1 MSAISSGACGIVLLL
16 GACWS
21 ATVVAAPVKVL
32 RPQGTAH
39 GFVEVTTLEGKRI
52 GLGDMIQQL
61 QGAVVKS
68 HLILH
73 FFDGSLDDETTIYS
87 ERGTLRFISDH
98 HVQRGPS
105 FPTPIDETVDAGHGS
120 VRFNDADGKTT
131 QVHLRMPPDVY
142 NGLAST
148 VLLNLP
154 AAPPAETKI
163 AVVVPA
169 AKPRCI
175 HLSMKA
181 IGEKPF
187 TMGGAPRSA
196 TDFLVHVELGG
207 VVGAIAPLIG
217 KQPADYHVWILAGDD
232 PAFIREEGA
241 LYVGGP
247 VWRIQQISA
256 EFPDES
262 SHGAERR

>member
-1 MSAISSGACGIVLLL
+1 MSVICVRACSAVLLH
-16 GACWS
+16 GS
-21 ATVVAAPVKVL
+21 VVS
-32 RPQGTAH
+32 
-39 GFVEVTTLEGKRI
+39 
-52 GLGDMIQQL
+52 
-61 QGAVVKS
+61 S
-68 HLILH
+68 HLILR
-73 FFDGSLDDETTIYS
+73 FFDGSLNDETTIYS
-87 ERGTLRFISDH
+87 ERGALRLISDH

-105 FPTPIDETVDAGHGS
+105 FPTPIDQTVDAGRAS
-120 VRFNDADGKTT
+120 VTFSDADGETT

-142 NGLAST
+142 NGLASA
-148 VLLNLP
+148 VLMNLP
-154 AAPPAETKI
+154 AVPPAETEI
-163 AVVVPA
+163 AVVAPA
-169 AKPRCI
+169 TKPRII
-175 HLSMKA
+175 HLSMKS

-207 VVGAIAPLIG
+207 VVGVIAPLIG
-217 KQPADYHVWILAGDD
+217 KQPADYHVLILAGDD

>member
-1 MSAISSGACGIVLLL
+1 MSAIRIGAWRAVLLL

-21 ATVVAAPVKVL
+21 AAVPAEPVKVL
-32 RPQGTAH
+32 RAQGSAH
-39 GFVEVTTLEGKRI
+39 GFVEIVTLEGKRI
-52 GLGDMIQQL
+52 GLGDMIQTL
-61 QGAVVKS
+61 QGSVVSS

-73 FFDGSLDDETTIYS
+73 FFDGSLDDENTVYS
-87 ERGTLRFISDH
+87 ERGTLHFISDH
-98 HVQRGPS
+98 HVQHGPS
-105 FPTPIDETVDAGHGS
+105 FPTPIDETVDAAHS
-120 VRFNDADGKTT
+120 LVKLKDADGKTT

-148 VLLNLP
+148 VLMNLP
-154 AAPPAETKI
+154 AVPPAETKI

-169 AKPRCI
+169 AKPRII
-175 HLSMKA
+175 HLSMKSS
-181 IGEKPF
+181 GEKPF
-187 TMGGAPRSA
+187 TIGGAARMA
-196 TDFLVHVELGG
+196 TDFIVHVELGG

-217 KQPADYHVWILAGDD
+217 KQPADYHVLILAGDA

-262 SHGAERR
+262 SHAAERR